1 MYKWFQD
8 LDDKN
13 KNLAKLQTE
22 MKTISMAAKQGIE
35 AATKVKELETDN
47 KKLSEEN
54 VVLTKNF
61 ESERVGVISCSK
73 ELLQCFCYLQYWFSQ

>member
-1 MYKWFQD
+1 
-8 LDDKN
+8 
-13 KNLAKLQTE
+13 

-35 AATKVKELETDN
+35 AAAKVKELETDN

-61 ESERVGVISCSK
+61 ESERVGVMSCSK
-73 ELLQCFCYLQYWFSQ
+73 ELLQFSSPALLVFSVRYGQVNCKTHAN